1 MFARWRRKVSAPK
14 RGELNRWI
22 KATNRMIRSMRATI
36 AALKEWIEETKEILK
51 EPKEIYLVQLLS
63 DANTL
68 RNQAEMTYARGKT
81 KAKKNNLKRFMDE
94 CNYLKQRG
102 VLTLSDFE
110 KYLSSVSEKVDAS
123 KSSMSEKELRLK
135 ELQQLMDGAK
145 TYEEL
150 KPVINE
156 LKKDK
161 YRFTKAKETYKAEHD
176 SEFRRFYMVKRKLKE
191 KRFEKGPFPLNAWQ
205 KEFDELSVQKES
217 EYQEYKIMQKDLT
230 MLYQIKGDVDKAM
243 RETHPEMLRH
253 DKTKE
258 TEPTL

>member
-1 MFARWRRKVSAPK
+1 
-14 RGELNRWI
+14 
-22 KATNRMIRSMRATI
+22 
-36 AALKEWIEETKEILK
+36 
-51 EPKEIYLVQLLS
+51 
-63 DANTL
+63 
-68 RNQAEMTYARGKT
+68 
-81 KAKKNNLKRFMDE
+81 MDE

-102 VLTLSDFE
+102 VLALNDFE
-110 KYLSSVSEKVDAS
+110 KYLSSVSENVDAS

-135 ELQQLMDGAK
+135 ELQQLMDEAK

-176 SEFRRFYMVKRKLKE
+176 SELHRFYIVKRKLKE
-191 KRFEKGPFPLNAWQ
+191 KGPFPLSAWQ
-205 KEFDELSVQKES
+205 KEFDELSAQKES

-230 MLYQIKGDVDKAM
+230 MLYQIRGGVDKAM

-258 TEPTL
+258 MSIRC